1 MKKKPGFALRSVCG
15 EQFLIA
21 EGLENIDFSKLI
33 ALNETSVYL
42 WNAIDEGEEFTID
55 TMTDL
60 LLAEYEVDADQARK
74 DVEKLCDAMIEAGI
88 IETCV

>member
-21 EGLENIDFSKLI
+21 EGLSNIDFSKLI
-33 ALNETSVYL
+33 ALNESSAYL

-55 TMTDL
+55 SLTAL
-60 LLAEYEVDADQARK
+60 ILEEYEVEENIARN
-74 DVEKLCDAMIEAGI
+74 DVKALVASMLEAGV
-88 IETCV
+88 IE

>member
-21 EGLENIDFSKLI
+21 EGLSNIDFSKLI
-33 ALNETSVYL
+33 ALNESSAYL

-55 TMTDL
+55 SLTTL
-60 LLAEYEVDADQARK
+60 ILEEYEVEENTARN
-74 DVEKLCDAMIEAGI
+74 DVKALVASMLEAGV
-88 IETCV
+88 IE

>member
-21 EGLENIDFSKLI
+21 EGLSNIDFSKLI
-33 ALNETSVYL
+33 ALNESSAYL

-55 TMTDL
+55 SLTAL
-60 LLAEYEVDADQARK
+60 ILEEYEVEENTARN
-74 DVEKLCDAMIEAGI
+74 DVKALVASMLEAGV
-88 IETCV
+88 IE